1 MMTFWITDNE
11 DKINDDDEDNEDNA
25 DAMMEKMM
33 TMLMI

>member
-25 DAMMEKMM
+25 DAMME

>member
-1 MMTFWITDNE
+1 MMTFGITENE